1 MKHFLDTEVLCYGT
15 YKVVQQLPNAISGLS
30 QTQTKILHVLQK
42 KPDKKVK
49 TAEVFT
55 MIYNDT
61 KYRHGDV
68 SANTTTSNLAAQY
81 SNNINLLKP
90 SGTFGFRS
98 AKKASSARYT
108 NVIFGKIAQA
118 IFNKKDIPLLEEQI
132 LEETKVEPHYL
143 LPIIPIG
150 VINGMDGIGMGYSCK
165 VYPRDPIVVVDLI
178 IDILTSKS
186 TSIPGIIP
194 VHFPFFNGEIE
205 NGENPRQFII
215 KGRISK
221 IKKNVLK
228 IEEVPVSLDR
238 EKIIE
243 NLDKL
248 KDKDTIKSF
257 TENCVKNKFDFT
269 VRVPEETFNKS
280 EDELLDLFSLTNTI
294 SDSITLVNRKNG
306 KYELLSF
313 NNVSEYL
320 GFWIK
325 ERLRIYRYRLDNQIL
340 EAEAN
345 IRKNQEQ
352 IRFIKL
358 VQDETILINKQSKAK
373 IIDCII
379 KNNFDNLDPEGNESG
394 YNYLVNM
401 PIYNLS
407 SEKLKEL
414 EDEVLGLQND
424 LEELRRLKPNIVWA
438 KELKDLRKL
447 MVKDY
452 ESKIVG

>member
-1 MKHFLDTEVLCYGT
+1 
-15 YKVVQQLPNAISGLS
+15 
-30 QTQTKILHVLQK
+30 
-42 KPDKKVK
+42 
-49 TAEVFT
+49 